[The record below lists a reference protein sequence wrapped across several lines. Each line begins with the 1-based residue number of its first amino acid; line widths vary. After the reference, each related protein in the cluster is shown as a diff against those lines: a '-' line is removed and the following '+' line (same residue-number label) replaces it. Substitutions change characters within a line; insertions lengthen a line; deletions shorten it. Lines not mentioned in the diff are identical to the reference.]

1 MYKRQVSGDETPD
14 ASALLAAVRSAAA
27 ARRDAA
33 TAAID
38 AAAALDRASEEAT
51 RPSACG
57 ASSASAS
64 ASASGATRAAKR
76 AAEALAAA
84 REALEPA
91 RVALRRRLRG
101 VREEAKAYAGAPEG
115 EEEVA
120 WDGGLERIE
129 WALEDAI
136 EVVDREAP
144 GTDAP
149 GDARLS

>member
-1 MYKRQVSGDETPD
+1 MRRVLGVGVGVGVRRHAGGETRGGG
-14 ASALLAAVRSAAA
+14 AGRGEGG
-27 ARRDAA
+27 ARA
-33 TAAID
+33 
-38 AAAALDRASEEAT
+38 RA
-51 RPSACG
+51 R
-57 ASSASAS
+57 
-64 ASASGATRAAKR
+64 
-76 AAEALAAA
+76 
-84 REALEPA
+84 
-91 RVALRRRLRG
+91 ALRRRLRG

>member
-1 MYKRQVSGDETPD
+1 MRRVLGVGVGVG
-14 ASALLAAVRSAAA
+14 VRRHAGG
-27 ARRDAA
+27 
-33 TAAID
+33 
-38 AAAALDRASEEAT
+38 E
-51 RPSACG
+51 
-57 ASSASAS
+57 
-64 ASASGATRAAKR
+64 KR

-84 REALEPA
+84 RRRSSRA
-91 RVALRRRLRG
+91 RPALRRRLRG

-149 GDARLS
+149 GTQGCREDTGGASVQSHDP

>member
-1 MYKRQVSGDETPD
+1 MMHDQRSSAQHRPSSPANSGPGLQP
-14 ASALLAAVRSAAA
+14 ASAAPAVPLP
-27 ARRDAA
+27 A
-33 TAAID
+33 T
-38 AAAALDRASEEAT
+38 
-51 RPSACG
+51 
-57 ASSASAS
+57 
-64 ASASGATRAAKR
+64 
-76 AAEALAAA
+76 
-84 REALEPA
+84 
-91 RVALRRRLRG
+91 LRRRLRG